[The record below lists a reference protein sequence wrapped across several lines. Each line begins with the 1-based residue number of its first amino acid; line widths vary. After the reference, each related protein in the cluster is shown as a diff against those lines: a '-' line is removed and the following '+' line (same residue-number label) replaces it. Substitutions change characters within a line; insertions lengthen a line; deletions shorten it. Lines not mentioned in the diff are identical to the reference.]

1 MTAKTSPVAVV
12 PQPAPARR
20 KFTLD
25 DMTSGKLAV
34 AQRIF
39 GFGGEKVGKSSWAS
53 GAPGAVF
60 LGAENGTSHLN
71 VRRLPVPE
79 TWDELFEVLA
89 LSETDP
95 TQKTLVIDPVNW
107 LEDLAWA
114 RVVGGP
120 GARVTEATRDQ
131 IEKHG
136 GGFMKGYDAAVSHWR
151 TLLGVLEKRHY
162 DKGRNVIFLAHAD
175 VKNFKDPSGSE
186 YMRYIPAL
194 HHKAAGFIKQ
204 WVDDVLFFRH
214 EVLAKVEGAKTIAV
228 ATGDRIVH
236 TEWSKAWDAGN
247 RSTLPAELP
256 MAWSDYWDAVTAG
269 RERAPRLRDEIAH
282 LLKDINDA
290 DVTKKANAMV
300 AEAKDDASRLT
311 EIVGKLQAKKEAS
324 K

>member
-1 MTAKTSPVAVV
+1 MSAKPTIVAA
-12 PQPAPARR
+12 PAPAARR

-25 DMTSGKLAV
+25 DMSAGVLVKPRRV
-34 AQRIF
+34 F

-60 LGAENGTSHLN
+60 LGADSGTSHLN

-79 TWDELFEVLA
+79 TWDELLDVLA
-89 LSETDP
+89 LVETDP
-95 TQKTLVIDPVNW
+95 TQKTIVIDPANW

-120 GARVTEATRDQ
+120 SGRVTESTRDQ
-131 IEKHG
+131 LEKHG
-136 GGFMKGYDAAVSHWR
+136 GGYAKGFDAAAGYWKA
-151 TLLGVLEKRHY
+151 LLSTLEKRHY

-175 VKNFKDPSGSE
+175 VKAFKDPTGTE
-186 YMRYIPAL
+186 YMRYTPAC
-194 HHKAAGFIKQ
+194 HHKVAGMIKQ

-247 RSTLPAELP
+247 RASLPAELP
-256 MAWSDYWDAVTAG
+256 MAWSDYWDAVQAG
-269 RERAPRLRDEIAH
+269 LARLPALHAAIAQ
-282 LLKDINDA
+282 LLKDINDSE
-290 DVTKKANAMV
+290 VTKHALAMV

-311 EIVGKLQAKKEAS
+311 EIVGRLQAKKDGI

>member
-1 MTAKTSPVAVV
+1 MTAKPTIVAA
-12 PQPAPARR
+12 PAPQRR

-25 DMTSGKLAV
+25 QMTDGVLAKPR
-34 AQRIF
+34 RIF

-60 LGAENGTSHLN
+60 LGADTGTSHLN

-79 TWDELFEVLA
+79 TWEELLDVLA
-89 LSETDP
+89 LVETDP
-95 TQKTLVIDPVNW
+95 TQKTLIIDPANW

-120 GARVTEATRDQ
+120 TARVTESTRDA

-136 GGFMKGYDAAVSHWR
+136 GGFMKGYDAAAGHWKA
-151 TLLGVLEKRHY
+151 LLSTLEKRHY
-162 DKGRNVIFLAHAD
+162 DKGRNIIFMAHAD
-175 VKNFKDPSGSE
+175 VKNFKDPTGSE
-186 YMRYIPAL
+186 YMRYTPAL
-194 HHKAAGFIKQ
+194 HHKVAGMIKQ

-214 EVLAKVEGAKTIAV
+214 EVLAKVEGSKTLAI

-247 RSTLPAELP
+247 RASLPAELP
-256 MAWSDYWDAVTAG
+256 MAWADYWDAVQAG
-269 RERAPRLRDEIAH
+269 LQRVPKLHADIAQ
-282 LLKDINDA
+282 LIKEINDA
-290 DVTKKANAMV
+290 EVTKHANAMV

-311 EIVGKLQAKKEAS
+311 EIVGRLQAKRDGS